1 MAEADSQLESYQ
13 YPNAHLGHLTD
24 YQQNQLNEFKG
35 LVKQESSYVPSS
47 SGEHGISGHD
57 DETLLLVDFHL
68 LSSDKMFTHACK

>member
-1 MAEADSQLESYQ
+1 MAEEETQLESYQ

-35 LVKQESSYVPSS
+35 LVKQESSYVPSG

-57 DETLLLVDFHL
+57 DETLLLAVFSFK
-68 LSSDKMFTHACK
+68 SSTEA